1 MITGKKMRASANR
14 LSLTLCRASA
24 SAAAVP
30 MIVESTVVI
39 NPTIRL
45 MRSEAISSMSLH
57 ASAYQRQVKPRQI
70 VLKRELLKDRITST
84 TMGA

>member
-1 MITGKKMRASANR
+1 
-14 LSLTLCRASA
+14 
-24 SAAAVP
+24 
-30 MIVESTVVI
+30 
-39 NPTIRL
+39 